1 MFDEQ
6 TAPEWLPVLFLLIPV
21 AIMTMLGGTA
31 LRRRGRGSGAR
42 RRPAARTPRDSGE
55 HGTPSRP
62 DTDDEDRT
70 ATMLGLRSKVS
81 GLEPVVFWGPP
92 GQGQVFIR
100 PGPIRAATVLRVDA
114 RAFALTGD
122 GGRLVPSAE
131 SPPAITA
138 LVAGMAADDVT
149 WGSTNVCGG
158 AEGIVAWRGMPDAVE
173 NAWLYDLWLCER
185 IARALEL
192 PPLAPARI
200 GPAWTTPYGLGRD
213 FSSRS

>member
-6 TAPEWLPVLFLLIPV
+6 TVPEWLPVLFLLIPV
-21 AIMTMLGGTA
+21 AIMTMLGRTA
-31 LRRRGRGSGAR
+31 LRRRGRDSDVR
-42 RRPAARTPRDSGE
+42 RRQGRTRGDSGE
-55 HGTPSRP
+55 HGTSSRP
-62 DTDDEDRT
+62 ETDDGDGT

-81 GLEPVVFWGPP
+81 GIEPDVFWGTRE
-92 GQGQVFIR
+92 QGQVFIR
-100 PGPIRAATVLRVDA
+100 LGPVRAVTVLRVDA
-114 RAFALTGD
+114 PAFALTGD

-149 WGSTNVCGG
+149 WGSTHVCGG

-200 GPAWTTPYGLGRD
+200 GSAWTIPYGLERD